1 MTTVGKYKAA
11 IFDCDG
17 TLVDSESIWMTMIQE
32 VLLQHHLEPHP
43 EFVEE
48 FRGITSTKAAQKIA
62 LHTGKSTDEVKDA
75 LDVEYSARLRSG
87 SVPMANASTFL
98 HALHGAVPIAVA
110 SNGRREDVEALL
122 STTGLIGFIDVI
134 VTIED
139 VTQGKPAPDL
149 FELACKRLAVQPAH
163 SVVFEDSL
171 IGVGAAKAAKCNVI
185 GMTTDP
191 AVEAEA
197 GNIAPGFDC
206 LDVKI
211 TGQEFYVQIKDRI
224 LK

>member
-32 VLLQHHLEPHP
+32 ILIQHCLEPHS

-62 LHTGKSTDEVKDA
+62 RHTGEITVEVKAA
-75 LDVEYSARLRSG
+75 LDVDYSARLRSG
-87 SVPMANASTFL
+87 SLPMANASTFL
-98 HALHGAVPIAVA
+98 RALHGEVPIAVA

-122 STTGLIGFIDVI
+122 STTGLIGFIDEI

-139 VTQGKPAPDL
+139 VAQGKPAPDL
-149 FELACKRLAVQPAH
+149 FELACERLDVQPAH

-191 AVEAEA
+191 VVEAEA

>member
-1 MTTVGKYKAA
+1 MDDNDPGSAPPASPGAT
-11 IFDCDG
+11 
-17 TLVDSESIWMTMIQE
+17 
-32 VLLQHHLEPHP
+32 P

-191 AVEAEA
+191 VVEAEA

>member
-1 MTTVGKYKAA
+1 MLWMWSTRHDCAPEACQWRMHQRFCTPCTVRYPSLWPPTAA
-11 IFDCDG
+11 C
-17 TLVDSESIWMTMIQE
+17 
-32 VLLQHHLEPHP
+32 
-43 EFVEE
+43 
-48 FRGITSTKAAQKIA
+48 
-62 LHTGKSTDEVKDA
+62 
-75 LDVEYSARLRSG
+75 
-87 SVPMANASTFL
+87 
-98 HALHGAVPIAVA
+98 
-110 SNGRREDVEALL
+110 EDVEALL

-191 AVEAEA
+191 VVEAEA

>member
-32 VLLQHHLEPHP
+32 ILIQHCLEPHS

-75 LDVEYSARLRSG
+75 LDVEYSARLGSG

-122 STTGLIGFIDVI
+122 STTGLIGFIDEI

-139 VTQGKPAPDL
+139 VAQGKPAPDL
-149 FELACKRLAVQPAH
+149 FELACERLDVQPAH

-191 AVEAEA
+191 VVEAEA